1 MSPSTHRRIVVES
14 RGGPDVLRVVESPVP
29 QPASGQVR
37 VRVLAAGVSAFDIMV
52 RSITFPGF
60 PKLPFTPG
68 CDVVGVVDLMGEG
81 VSGLES
87 GQMVAASTGM
97 NLGGY
102 AEFLCIAATDVVRVP
117 DGVDPAE
124 AVCVVA
130 NYLTAHMAMHTTAG
144 VKSGER
150 ILVHGAAGGVGT
162 ALLELG
168 RLAGLEMYGTASLRN
183 HEVVSALEA
192 TPIDYHTE
200 DFVARIHEL
209 TGGGVDVVFDPIGG
223 ARQLRRSYRALRKG
237 GRLVWF
243 GVAATKKQGRWVIP
257 ASLATRTL
265 LTLIPD
271 GKSAPLMGNAGATPG
286 KENTWY
292 RETLAELLDYLASG
306 KITPLVAERIPL
318 VEAERA
324 HRQIEAGR
332 YTGKIVLIAGE
343 RNPE

>member
-1 MSPSTHRRIVVES
+1 MSTSTYRRIVVER

-29 QPASGQVR
+29 QPAAGDVR

-68 CDVVGVVDLMGEG
+68 CDVVGVVDAVGDGAPDFALGET
-81 VSGLES
+81 
-87 GQMVAASTGM
+87 VAASTGM

-102 AEFLCIAATDVVRVP
+102 AEFLCLAATDLVRVP

-150 ILVHGAAGGVGT
+150 ILVQGAAGGVGT

-183 HEVVSALEA
+183 HEAVTALGA

-200 DFVARIHEL
+200 DFVERVREL
-209 TGGGVDVVFDPIGG
+209 TGDGVDVVFDPIGG

-243 GVAATKKQGRWVIP
+243 GVAATKKEGRWVIP
-257 ASLATRTL
+257 ASLLTRTL
-265 LTLIPD
+265 LALIPD
-271 GKSAPLMGNAGATPG
+271 GKSAPLMGNAGATTG

-292 RETLAELLDYLASG
+292 RETLAELLDYLAAG
-306 KITPLVAERIPL
+306 KISPLVAERLPL
-318 VEAERA
+318 VEAARA
-324 HRQIEAGR
+324 HEQIEAGR
-332 YTGKIVLIAGE
+332 YTGKIVLIVGD
-343 RNPE
+343 